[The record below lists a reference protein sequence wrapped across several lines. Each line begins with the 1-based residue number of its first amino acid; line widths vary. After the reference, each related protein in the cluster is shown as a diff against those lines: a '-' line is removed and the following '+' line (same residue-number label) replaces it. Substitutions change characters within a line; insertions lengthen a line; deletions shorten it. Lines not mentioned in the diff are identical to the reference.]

1 MIHGPN
7 SGLGVR
13 CRVNDSQPDEYLQTP
28 NRERS
33 GMTESSHPLMRL
45 LSHLRHYRSMV
56 LLASLCSV
64 LNKVWDLA
72 PPVLIGMAID
82 VVATREDS
90 FLAQMGYPDVYD
102 QLYILTGFTVV
113 IWVLESM
120 FQYFYAVLWRNLAQ
134 TAQHELRMS
143 AYTHI
148 QNLEMQWYS
157 EQSTGGLM
165 AIMNDDVN
173 QLERFLDQ
181 GATDLLHVATTIIVV
196 GAIMIS
202 VAPEVALLAILPVPI
217 IVTGSFIYQRKI
229 GERYTKVRGKV
240 ADLNALLNNN
250 LHGITTIKSFTAEDR
265 EVERVSAASTSY
277 RDANKE
283 AIRLSASF
291 VPIIRMAI
299 LFAFTA
305 NMLVGGWFALDGR
318 IGLGAYSVIVF
329 ITQRLLWPLT
339 RLGETFDLY
348 QRAMAST
355 SRVLDL
361 LDTEIGI
368 VEGET
373 RLDSARG
380 EIEFSDVGFSY
391 PNREV
396 VLNDIDLT
404 VPAGKTVG
412 LVGSTGSGKTTLVRL
427 LLRFHDP
434 DSGIVKLDGHDVRE
448 LTLESLRG
456 SIALVSQT
464 TTLFPGSVRENVRY
478 GDPDADEQAVIEAA
492 RIAEALSFIEDL
504 PDGWDTDIG
513 EGGHKLSGGQRQRIA
528 IARAVLKDA
537 PVLVLDE
544 ATSNV
549 DNETEAALK
558 RSIERISV
566 GRTTLIIAHRL
577 STVRNADV
585 IAVIGEGVISETG
598 THEELLESK
607 GLYSRLW
614 AVQTGEVS
622 A

>member
-1 MIHGPN
+1 MHD
-7 SGLGVR
+7 
-13 CRVNDSQPDEYLQTP
+13 CQPDEYLQTP
-28 NRERS
+28 NRKRS
-33 GMTESSHPLMRL
+33 DMTESSHPLMRL
-45 LSHLRHYRSMV
+45 LSHLRHYRGLV

-82 VVATREDS
+82 VVAAREDS

-102 QLYILTGFTVV
+102 QLYILTGITVV

-148 QNLEMQWYS
+148 QDLEMQWYS
-157 EQSTGGLM
+157 EQSTGSLM

-196 GAIMIS
+196 GAIMVS

-217 IVTGSFIYQRKI
+217 IVGGSFIYQRKI
-229 GERYTKVRGKV
+229 GVRYIKVRGKV

-318 IGLGAYSVIVF
+318 ISLGAYSVIVF

-368 VEGET
+368 VEGDT
-373 RLDSARG
+373 SLDSVRG
-380 EIEFSDVGFSY
+380 EIEFSDVEFSY

-396 VLNDIDLT
+396 VLNDVDLT

-434 DSGIVKLDGHDVRE
+434 DSGTVTLDGHDVRE
-448 LTLESLRG
+448 LTLDSLRG

-478 GDPDADEQAVIEAA
+478 GDPEADEVAVIEAA
-492 RIAEALSFIEDL
+492 RIAEALSFIEEL

-513 EGGHKLSGGQRQRIA
+513 EGGHRLSGGQRQRIA

-585 IAVIGEGVISETG
+585 IAVIGDGVISEMG
-598 THEELLESK
+598 THEELLESS

>member
-1 MIHGPN
+1 
-7 SGLGVR
+7 
-13 CRVNDSQPDEYLQTP
+13 
-28 NRERS
+28 
-33 GMTESSHPLMRL
+33 MTESSHPLMRL

-90 FLAQMGYPDVYD
+90 FLAQMGYPDVYH

-434 DSGIVKLDGHDVRE
+434 DSGIVTLDGHDVRE

>member
-1 MIHGPN
+1 
-7 SGLGVR
+7 
-13 CRVNDSQPDEYLQTP
+13 
-28 NRERS
+28 
-33 GMTESSHPLMRL
+33 MTGSSHPLMRL
-45 LSHLRHYRSMV
+45 LSHLRQHRGTV

-64 LNKVWDLA
+64 VNKVWDLA

-82 VVATREDS
+82 VVAAREDS
-90 FLAQMGYPDVYD
+90 FLATMGYPDVYD
-102 QLYILTGFTVV
+102 QLYILTAITVV
-113 IWVLESM
+113 IWVLESL

-148 QNLEMQWYS
+148 QDLEMQWYS
-157 EQSTGGLM
+157 EQSTGSLM

-202 VAPEVALLAILPVPI
+202 VAPEVAFLAILPVPV
-217 IVTGSFIYQRKI
+217 IVAGSFIYQRRI
-229 GERYTKVRGKV
+229 GVRYTKVRGKV

-250 LHGITTIKSFTAEDR
+250 LHGITTIKSFTAEER
-265 EVERVSAASTSY
+265 EVERVEEASTSY
-277 RDANKE
+277 RDANRE

-305 NMLVGGWFALDGR
+305 NMLVGGWFALEGR
-318 IGLGAYSVIVF
+318 ISLGAYSVIVF

-355 SRVLDL
+355 ARVLDL
-361 LDTEIGI
+361 LDTEVGI
-368 VEGET
+368 VEGDRNLE
-373 RLDSARG
+373 SVRG

-391 PNREV
+391 PNREI

-427 LLRFHDP
+427 MLRFHDP
-434 DSGIVKLDGHDVRE
+434 DSGIVRLDGHDVRE
-448 LTLESLRG
+448 LTLDSLRG
-456 SIALVSQT
+456 SISLVSQT
-464 TTLFPGSVRENVRY
+464 TTLFPGSVRDNVRY
-478 GDPDADEQAVIEAA
+478 GDPDADDETVVEAA
-492 RIAEALSFIEDL
+492 RVAEALSFIEEL
-504 PDGWDTDIG
+504 PDAWDTDIG
-513 EGGHKLSGGQRQRIA
+513 EGGHRLSGGQRQRIA

-585 IAVIGEGVISETG
+585 IAVIGDGAISETG
-598 THEELLESK
+598 THEELLERS

-614 AVQTGEVS
+614 AVQTGEVT